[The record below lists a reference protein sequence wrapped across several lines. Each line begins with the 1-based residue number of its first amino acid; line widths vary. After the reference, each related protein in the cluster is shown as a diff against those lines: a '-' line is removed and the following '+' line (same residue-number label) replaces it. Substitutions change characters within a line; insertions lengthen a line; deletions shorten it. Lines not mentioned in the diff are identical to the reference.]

1 MMAMDGNLTE
11 RDLKDPKEWSKAEAD
26 EFRRRRRGRNLAM
39 LAALGALVLLFYAI
53 SIVRLQGPG

>member
-1 MMAMDGNLTE
+1 MMATDGDLTK
-11 RDLKDPKEWSKAEAD
+11 RHWTKAESD

-53 SIVRLQGPG
+53 SIVRLQGVG